1 VLLLALK
8 CHLNVTY
15 GILGDFVG
23 VFFIFS
29 HIVETYNNNSLHH
42 GLVFFSLFCHNL
54 QAAEVVNCK
63 IKVLY
68 VDIQTVLD
76 RLATYP
82 LVAY

>member
-29 HIVETYNNNSLHH
+29 HIVETYNNNSLHFS
-42 GLVFFSLFCHNL
+42 VFS
-54 QAAEVVNCK
+54 ATICK
-63 IKVLY
+63 QLKS
-68 VDIQTVLD
+68 
-76 RLATYP
+76 
-82 LVAY
+82 